1 MLKELIGTIEDDDTI
16 WVMENRDNADNI
28 FKEYITDKLFSSTY
42 IILSMNKAYVFVH
55 KLDEGN
61 IEVLDSNYAEVFIYS
76 KQIELL
82 EDIKSVLNKLDFPKK
97 MLLNYTTMSDESTD
111 IITHS
116 SYLRVSKM
124 FRRIYKEYDKK
135 VSIKSAEK
143 NIYKII
149 SRNTNEEI
157 EKMKILANMTDEIL
171 KRSFKSIKI
180 GQSEKDIA
188 RQTQEITKEYIECV
202 KEKYEIVDYDMAW
215 DICPIVLVG
224 ENLKK
229 GGHALPS
236 QKKILKGDTIYY
248 DFGIKCVFKDGT
260 CLYTDMQRMGYAL
273 KENEKEAPIEV
284 KNVFDVLTS
293 SIKKGIAS
301 MKPGVKGYK
310 IDNIVRG
317 EILKNNYPDYPHAT
331 GHPVGKQVHGAGALI
346 SLRKSKRANLE
357 LAENGIYTL
366 EPRVDIEN
374 GGSIEEMILVTKN
387 GAIPLCKLQ
396 DELYLI

>member
-1 MLKELIGTIEDDDTI
+1 MLKELIGTIEDYDTI

-42 IILSMNKAYVFVH
+42 IILSRNKAYVFVH

>member
-1 MLKELIGTIEDDDTI
+1 MLKELIDTIEDDDTI
-16 WVMENRDNADNI
+16 WVMENRENADNI
-28 FKEYITDKLFSSTY
+28 FKEYVTDKLFSSTY
-42 IILSMNKAYVFVH
+42 IILSRNKAYVFVH

-82 EDIKSVLNKLDFPKK
+82 EDIKSILKKLDFPKK

-157 EKMKILANMTDEIL
+157 EKMKILANITDEIL
-171 KRSFKSIKI
+171 KMSFKSIKI

-202 KEKYEIVDYDMAW
+202 KGKYEIVDYDMAW

-236 QKKILKGDTIYY
+236 QKKVLKGDTIYY

-284 KNVFDVLTS
+284 KNVFNVLTS

-374 GGSIEEMILVTKN
+374 GGSIEEMILVTNN

>member
-16 WVMENRDNADNI
+16 SVMENRDNADNI

-42 IILSMNKAYVFVH
+42 IILSRNKAYVFVH

-180 GQSEKDIA
+180 EQSEKDIA

>member
-42 IILSMNKAYVFVH
+42 IILSRNKAYVFVH

-188 RQTQEITKEYIECV
+188 RQTQEIPKEYIECV

>member
-42 IILSMNKAYVFVH
+42 IILSRNKAYVFVH

-346 SLRKSKRANLE
+346 SLKKSKRANLE

-374 GGSIEEMILVTKN
+374 GGSIEEMILVTNN
-387 GAIPLCKLQ
+387 GSIPLCKLQ

>member
-42 IILSMNKAYVFVH
+42 IILSRNKAYVFVH

-135 VSIKSAEK
+135 VTIKSAEK

>member
-42 IILSMNKAYVFVH
+42 IILSSNKAYVFVH

-374 GGSIEEMILVTKN
+374 GGSIEEMILVTNN

>member
-1 MLKELIGTIEDDDTI
+1 MLKELIGTIEYDDTI

-42 IILSMNKAYVFVH
+42 IILSRNKAYVFVH

-357 LAENGIYTL
+357 LAENGMYTL

>member
-42 IILSMNKAYVFVH
+42 IILSRNKAYVFVH

-260 CLYTDMQRMGYAL
+260 YLYTDMQRMGYAL

-374 GGSIEEMILVTKN
+374 GGSIEEIILVTKN

>member
-42 IILSMNKAYVFVH
+42 IILSRNKAYVFVH

-135 VSIKSAEK
+135 VTIKSAEK

-301 MKPGVKGYK
+301 MKSGVKGYK

>member
-1 MLKELIGTIEDDDTI
+1 MLKELIGTIEYDDTI

-42 IILSMNKAYVFVH
+42 IILSRNKAYVFVH

>member
-42 IILSMNKAYVFVH
+42 IILSRNKAYVFVH

>member
-42 IILSMNKAYVFVH
+42 IILSRNKAYVFVH

-357 LAENGIYTL
+357 LAENGMYTL

>member
-42 IILSMNKAYVFVH
+42 IILSRNKAYVFVH

-76 KQIELL
+76 KLIELL

>member
-42 IILSMNKAYVFVH
+42 IILSRNKAYVFVH

-76 KQIELL
+76 KQIGLL

-180 GQSEKDIA
+180 EQSEKDIA

-346 SLRKSKRANLE
+346 SLKKSKRANLE

-374 GGSIEEMILVTKN
+374 GGSIEEMILVTNN
-387 GAIPLCKLQ
+387 GSIPLCKLQ

>member
-1 MLKELIGTIEDDDTI
+1 MLKELIDTIEDDDTI
-16 WVMENRDNADNI
+16 WVMENRENADNI

-42 IILSMNKAYVFVH
+42 IILSRNKAYVFVH

-82 EDIKSVLNKLDFPKK
+82 EDIKAVLKKLDFPKK

-157 EKMKILANMTDEIL
+157 EKMKILANITDEIL
-171 KRSFKSIKI
+171 KMSFKSIKI

-202 KEKYEIVDYDMAW
+202 KGKYEIVDYDMAW

-236 QKKILKGDTIYY
+236 QKKISKGDTIYY

-284 KNVFDVLTS
+284 KKVFNVLTS

>member
-1 MLKELIGTIEDDDTI
+1 MLKELIDTIEDDDTI
-16 WVMENRDNADNI
+16 WVMENRENADNI

-42 IILSMNKAYVFVH
+42 IILSRNKAYVFVH

-82 EDIKSVLNKLDFPKK
+82 EDIKAVLKKLDFPKK

-157 EKMKILANMTDEIL
+157 EKMKILANITDEIL
-171 KRSFKSIKI
+171 KMSFKSIKI

-202 KEKYEIVDYDMAW
+202 KGKYEIVDYDMAW

-236 QKKILKGDTIYY
+236 QKKVLKGDTIYY

-284 KNVFDVLTS
+284 KNVFNVLTS

>member
-1 MLKELIGTIEDDDTI
+1 MLKELIDTIEDDDTI
-16 WVMENRDNADNI
+16 WVMENRENADNI

-42 IILSMNKAYVFVH
+42 IILSRNKAYVFVH

-82 EDIKSVLNKLDFPKK
+82 EDIKSILKKLDFPKK

-157 EKMKILANMTDEIL
+157 EKMKILANITDEIL
-171 KRSFKSIKI
+171 KMSFKSIKI

-202 KEKYEIVDYDMAW
+202 KGKYEIVDYDMAW

-236 QKKILKGDTIYY
+236 QKKVLKGDTIYY

-284 KNVFDVLTS
+284 KNVFNVLTS

-331 GHPVGKQVHGAGALI
+331 GNPVGKQVHGAGALI

>member
-42 IILSMNKAYVFVH
+42 IILSRNKAYVFVH

-97 MLLNYTTMSDESTD
+97 MLLNYTTISDESTD

-346 SLRKSKRANLE
+346 SLKKSKRANLE

-374 GGSIEEMILVTKN
+374 GGSIEEMILVTNN
-387 GAIPLCKLQ
+387 GSIPLCKLQ

>member
-42 IILSMNKAYVFVH
+42 IILSRNKAYVFVH

-124 FRRIYKEYDKK
+124 FRKNYKEYNKK

>member
-42 IILSMNKAYVFVH
+42 IILSRNKAYVFVH

-374 GGSIEEMILVTKN
+374 GGSIEEMILVTNN

>member
-1 MLKELIGTIEDDDTI
+1 MLKELIDTIEDDDTI
-16 WVMENRDNADNI
+16 WVMENRENADNI
-28 FKEYITDKLFSSTY
+28 FKEYVTDKLFSSTY
-42 IILSMNKAYVFVH
+42 IILSRNKAYVFVH

-82 EDIKSVLNKLDFPKK
+82 EDIKSILKKLDFPKK

-157 EKMKILANMTDEIL
+157 EKMKILANITDEIL
-171 KRSFKSIKI
+171 KMSFKSIKI

-202 KEKYEIVDYDMAW
+202 KGKYEIVDYDMAW

-236 QKKILKGDTIYY
+236 QKKVLKGDTIYY

-284 KNVFDVLTS
+284 KNVFNVLTS

>member
-1 MLKELIGTIEDDDTI
+1 MLKELTDTIEDDDTI
-16 WVMENRDNADNI
+16 WVMENRENADNI

-42 IILSMNKAYVFVH
+42 IILSRNKAYVFVH

-157 EKMKILANMTDEIL
+157 EKMKILANITDEIL

-224 ENLKK
+224 QNLKK

-236 QKKILKGDTIYY
+236 QKKISKGDTIYY

-317 EILKNNYPDYPHAT
+317 EILRNNYPDYPHAT

-387 GAIPLCKLQ
+387 SAIPLCKLQ

>member
-42 IILSMNKAYVFVH
+42 IILSRNKAYVFVH

-124 FRRIYKEYDKK
+124 FRKIYKEYDKK

>member
-42 IILSMNKAYVFVH
+42 IILSRNKAYVFVH

-180 GQSEKDIA
+180 EQSEKDIA

-374 GGSIEEMILVTKN
+374 GGSIEEMILVTNN
-387 GAIPLCKLQ
+387 GSIPLCKLQ

>member
-1 MLKELIGTIEDDDTI
+1 MLKELIDTIEDDDTI
-16 WVMENRDNADNI
+16 WVMENRENADNI

-42 IILSMNKAYVFVH
+42 IILSRNKAYVLVH

-82 EDIKSVLNKLDFPKK
+82 EDIKSVLKKLDFPKK

-157 EKMKILANMTDEIL
+157 EKMKILANITDEIL
-171 KRSFKSIKI
+171 KMSFKSIKI

-202 KEKYEIVDYDMAW
+202 KGKYEIVDYDMAW

-236 QKKILKGDTIYY
+236 QKKISKGDTIYY

-284 KNVFDVLTS
+284 KKVFNVLTS

-396 DELYLI
+396 DKLYLI

>member
-1 MLKELIGTIEDDDTI
+1 MLKELIDTIEDDDTI
-16 WVMENRDNADNI
+16 WVMENRENADNI

-42 IILSMNKAYVFVH
+42 IILSRNKAYVFVH

-82 EDIKSVLNKLDFPKK
+82 EDIKSILKKLDFPKK

-157 EKMKILANMTDEIL
+157 EKMKILANITDEIL
-171 KRSFKSIKI
+171 KMSFKSIKI

-202 KEKYEIVDYDMAW
+202 KGKYEIVDYDMAW

-236 QKKILKGDTIYY
+236 QKKVLKGDTIYY

-284 KNVFDVLTS
+284 KNVFNVLTS

>member
-42 IILSMNKAYVFVH
+42 IILSRNKAYVFVH

-374 GGSIEEMILVTKN
+374 GGSIEEMILVTNN
-387 GAIPLCKLQ
+387 GSIPLCKLQ

>member
-42 IILSMNKAYVFVH
+42 IILSRNKAYVFVH

-97 MLLNYTTMSDESTD
+97 MLLNYTTISDESTD

-260 CLYTDMQRMGYAL
+260 CLYTDMQRMGYSL
-273 KENEKEAPIEV
+273 KDKEKGV
-284 KNVFDVLTS
+284 NKSVQKVFDTLVTS
-293 SIKKGIAS
+293 IDLGIECL
-301 MKPGVKGYK
+301 KPGVKAYK
-310 IDNIVRG
+310 IDDIVRG
-317 EILKNNYPDYPHAT
+317 YITKHGYPEYMHAT
-331 GHPVGKQVHGAGALI
+331 GHPVR
-346 SLRKSKRANLE
+346 S
-357 LAENGIYTL
+357 
-366 EPRVDIEN
+366 
-374 GGSIEEMILVTKN
+374 
-387 GAIPLCKLQ
+387 
-396 DELYLI
+396 

>member
-1 MLKELIGTIEDDDTI
+1 MLKELIGTIEDDDTL

-42 IILSMNKAYVFVH
+42 IILSRNKAYVFVH

-180 GQSEKDIA
+180 EQSEKDIA

-346 SLRKSKRANLE
+346 SLKKSKRANLE

-374 GGSIEEMILVTKN
+374 GGSIEEMILVTNN
-387 GAIPLCKLQ
+387 GSIPLCKLQ

>member
-42 IILSMNKAYVFVH
+42 IILSRNKAYVFVH

-180 GQSEKDIA
+180 EQSEKDIA